1 MSPCRRCRNAGT
13 ERRSILRWRLRHLEA
28 RNRLLCRDILLQPT
42 GGSAGKVT
50 AGHRLGKILGRY
62 ILREVITAWIVVM
75 GVLLV
80 ILLANQVAAV
90 LERAA
95 ASQFPQGVVL
105 ELIYLGMLQYLSILV
120 PVGLLLGIVLALGRL
135 YHDTELAAALACGV
149 RPTTL
154 YGGVIGLGIV
164 LAGGLAALTL
174 LVAPGATAQA
184 LTLRNAAVRA
194 GQFAPLQAGT
204 FRAFAG
210 GTAVVYAER
219 VDPDGTLRNVFVE
232 RNQGSVVEVTLA
244 QRAVQTADPDG
255 IAQSI
260 QLFDGQRYEGIP
272 GSAQFRSMPSFAELT
287 IPVRLPPSS
296 AVITDLDAQPTAA
309 LLASADPKRQ
319 AMLQWR
325 ISMPLM
331 CIVLTVLAI
340 PLARLKPR
348 QGRYARV
355 WLAFVIYFIYSNLI
369 SAGQAWIAHGAIPVA
384 LGIWWVHAAVVLLAL
399 AVIFAPQAVQ
409 RLRYRRAGAA

>member
-1 MSPCRRCRNAGT
+1 
-13 ERRSILRWRLRHLEA
+13 
-28 RNRLLCRDILLQPT
+28 
-42 GGSAGKVT
+42 
-50 AGHRLGKILGRY
+50 LGKILGRY
-62 ILREVITAWIVVM
+62 ILREVVTAWIVVM

-120 PVGLLLGIVLALGRL
+120 PVGLLIGIVLALGRL
-135 YHDTELAAALACGV
+135 YHDTELAAAFACGV
-149 RPTTL
+149 RPATL
-154 YGGVIGLGIV
+154 YGGVIALGIV

-174 LVAPGATAQA
+174 RVAPGATAQA

-210 GTAVVYAER
+210 GSAVVYAER
-219 VDPDGTLRNVFVE
+219 VDHDGTLHNVFVE
-232 RNQGSVVEVTLA
+232 RNQGPVVEVTLA

-255 IAQSI
+255 VAQSI

-287 IPVRLPPSS
+287 IPVRLPPASG
-296 AVITDLDAQPTAA
+296 VVTDLDAQPTAA
-309 LLASADPKRQ
+309 LLASPDPKRQ

-355 WLAFVIYFIYSNLI
+355 WLAFVIYFVYSNLI

-384 LGIWWVHAAVVLLAL
+384 LGIWWVHAVVILLAL
-399 AVIFAPQAVQ
+399 AVIFAPQAGQ
-409 RLRYRRAGAA
+409 RLRYRRARAAA

>member
-1 MSPCRRCRNAGT
+1 
-13 ERRSILRWRLRHLEA
+13 
-28 RNRLLCRDILLQPT
+28 
-42 GGSAGKVT
+42 
-50 AGHRLGKILGRY
+50 LGKILGRY

-75 GVLLV
+75 GVLLI

-135 YHDTELAAALACGV
+135 YHDSELAAALACGV
-149 RPTTL
+149 RPVTL
-154 YGGVIGLGIV
+154 YGGVIGLGV
-164 LAGGLAALTL
+164 ALAGGLAALTL

-194 GQFAPLQAGT
+194 GQFAPLKPGT

-210 GTAVVYAER
+210 GTAVVYAEK
-219 VDPDGTLRNVFVE
+219 VDGDGTLQNVFVE

-244 QRAVQTADPDG
+244 RRAVQAVAPDG
-255 IAQSI
+255 SSQSI
-260 QLFDGQRYEGIP
+260 QLFDGQRFEGVP
-272 GSAQFRSMPSFAELT
+272 GSAQFRSMPSFKELT
-287 IPVRLPPSS
+287 IPVQLTP
-296 AVITDLDAQPTAA
+296 ATGVVTDLDAQPTAA
-309 LLASADPKRQ
+309 LLASSDPKRQ

-331 CIVLTVLAI
+331 CIILTVIAV

-355 WLAFVIYFIYSNLI
+355 WLAVVVYLIYANLI
-369 SAGQAWIAHGAIPVA
+369 SAGQAWVAHGAIPVA
-384 LGIWWVHAAVVLLAL
+384 LGLWWAHAAVILLAAALIL
-399 AVIFAPQAVQ
+399 APRAAQ
-409 RLRYRRAGAA
+409 RMRYRLAGTA